1 MNFVHTTSFAGRN
14 KDVLRTRY
22 LLGCVIVLLFIQ
34 TPNEQ
39 LNTNAIDAYVANKMR
54 WPRIPGLALAI
65 VKDDRIVYLKA
76 YGEADP
82 SGRPVTPQTPFIL
95 GSVTKAFTA
104 LAVMQLVEAGKVS
117 LDAPVQKYVPWFR
130 TADATA
136 SAQITVRQLLYQTSG
151 LPMLREPQLMT
162 DQDAGA
168 LERTVRSFA
177 HAQLD
182 HPPGQTFAYSNANYD
197 TAGLIVQTV
206 SGMSYEDY
214 VKQHIFAPLDM
225 KNSFAS
231 QDEALKHGMA
241 AGHRWWFGFP
251 VAVKF
256 PYLRSELPAGY
267 LISSAEDMAHF
278 VIAEMNGGR
287 YNNSTVL
294 SGEGMA
300 LTQTAPASQTYA
312 MGWQRIEVDGRQLIT
327 HDGGTG
333 HFETSVFFDPKERVG
348 VFVGM
353 NVMSALDAFSSPAG
367 PDPLDGVSVRA
378 IAQSVLNLATDRPL
392 PDQGPGI
399 RRLYAIFDLVILVLS
414 TLLVVSLFRIG
425 RRYKLWRRRIANR
438 QSFGWRAVVKAITHF
453 TLPLLILY
461 LVLRVPLWGVAVMLQ
476 PDLAYWLVAVAVV
489 LFVKGAIELTLM
501 NRAFRQT
508 YAR

>member
-1 MNFVHTTSFAGRN
+1 VQ
-14 KDVLRTRY
+14 TRY
-22 LLGCVIVLLFIQ
+22 ALSFLIILLLIQ
-34 TPNEQ
+34 APGASSQNTNTQ
-39 LNTNAIDAYVANKMR
+39 LNINAVDAYIANKMR
-54 WPRIPGLALAI
+54 WPRIPGMAVAI
-65 VKDDRIVYLKA
+65 VKDDRIAYLKG

-104 LAVMQLVEAGKVS
+104 LAVMQLVEAGKVE
-117 LDAPVQKYVPWFR
+117 LDAPVQKYIPWFR
-130 TADATA
+130 TADAAA

-151 LPMLREPQLMT
+151 LPMLREPQLLT

-177 HAQLD
+177 HAHLD

-197 TAGLIVQTV
+197 TAGLIVQMV
-206 SGMSYEDY
+206 SGMSYEEY

-231 QDEALKHGMA
+231 QAEAMNHGMA
-241 AGHRWWFGFP
+241 MGHRWWFGFP
-251 VAVKF
+251 VGVTF

-278 VIAEMNGGR
+278 LIAEMNGGH
-287 YNNSTVL
+287 YQNSTML
-294 SGEGMA
+294 SSDGVA
-300 LTQTAPASQTYA
+300 LTHTAPATQTYA
-312 MGWQRIEVDGRQLIT
+312 MGWQRIEVDGRLLIT

-333 HFETSVFFDPKERVG
+333 HFETSVFFDPDERVG
-348 VFVGM
+348 VFVAM
-353 NVMSALDAFSSPAG
+353 NVMSALDAFASPAG
-367 PDPLDGVSVRA
+367 PDPLDGVSIRA
-378 IAQSVLNLATDRPL
+378 IAQSVSNLATDRPL
-392 PDQGPGI
+392 PDQGRGI
-399 RRLYAIFDLVILVLS
+399 RRLYAVFDLVIVVLS
-414 TLLVVSLFRIG
+414 TLIVISFVRIG
-425 RRYKLWRRRIANR
+425 RRYKRWRHRGIASWP
-438 QSFGWRAVVKAITHF
+438 SFGWRTIIKAVSHF

-461 LVLRVPLWGVAVMLQ
+461 LAVKVPLWGVLVMLQ

-489 LFVKGAIELTLM
+489 LLVKGVIELTLM
-501 NRAFRQT
+501 TRVFRQT